1 MSVPHSGWLLSA
13 LLAVAMIVGNSW
25 AEITDPVTLQGPMV
39 QGGLLKG
46 QAPVGSQVRF
56 GDAPLAVTD
65 SGQFV
70 FGFGRDQI
78 EPIELHVTLPDGQ
91 HWRQHLTPA
100 PRAFDIQRIDG
111 LPDTMVTP
119 PAETIS
125 RIQREAQMAREVRAT
140 PSKRSDWTEGFIW
153 PLRGRITGVY
163 GSQRIL
169 NGQPRAP
176 HWGLDIAAPTGTLV
190 RAPAGGEVRLI
201 HPDMYFSGGT
211 VFVDHGH
218 GLISSFLHLSEILVE
233 RGQIIEQGDIIGKV
247 GATGRATGPHL
258 DWRISWH
265 DVRIDPELLLPAE
278 QP

>member
-1 MSVPHSGWLLSA
+1 
-13 LLAVAMIVGNSW
+13 
-25 AEITDPVTLQGPMV
+25 MV
-39 QGGLLKG
+39 QGGLITG
-46 QAPVGSQVRF
+46 QAPPGSEVRF
-56 GDAPLAVTD
+56 EGEALPVTD

-70 FGFGRDQI
+70 FGFGRDHT
-78 EPIELHVTLPDGQ
+78 EAAELQVILPDGQ
-91 HWRQHLTPA
+91 HWQQSITPE
-100 PRAFDIQRIDG
+100 PRSFDIQRIDG

-119 PAETIS
+119 PAETLA
-125 RIQREAQMAREVRAT
+125 RIQREAQMARDVRAT
-140 PSKRSDWTEGFIW
+140 PRERSDWTEGFIW
-153 PLRGRITGVY
+153 PLSGRITGIY

-169 NGQPRAP
+169 NGQARAP

-211 VFVDHGH
+211 IFVDHGH

-233 RGQIIEQGDIIGKV
+233 RGQVIEQGDIIGKV

-258 DWRISWH
+258 DWRISWR
-265 DVRIDPELLLPAE
+265 DVRIDPKLLLPAE